1 MCVQFPNPPL
11 TLPLL
16 LIFVLSPYYLSL
28 VSYLNVLF
36 LISFK
41 IFVCLKISYQTHN
54 LVFVLVFL
62 LNLLLFLLL
71 TLGSLLLTLVNLS
84 VLSFLISHKASDSV
98 PHSPLLNTLS
108 SLNLPPH
115 LLHWFHSYLSNR
127 TQQVIV
133 SGSTSCKSN
142 VISGVPQGSILGPLL
157 FILYIN
163 DLCSL
168 PFSPSVNLTLYAD
181 DILLSHPIS
190 SPHCMFSVQ
199 SNINLILSWLS
210 SHHLYVNSKKTKYMI
225 ITRKPPSFLSSLPPL
240 FLNDVRLDC
249 VSSYK
254 YLGVIL
260 CSNLSWSPHIKSVC
274 SKSRKLLGYLFRHF
288 YKFSSP
294 NSLLRLYRSLILPHL
309 SYCSSVWSPP
319 INSGDSRS
327 LEKVQKFALKLCTK
341 NWSSSYSSLLHST
354 NSPLLTTRRSQA
366 KLSLVFKFLNNILF
380 LPPSILSFHSPS
392 RVTRDYDPLNLSI
405 PFSRSSASFHSFAPS
420 ASRLW
425 NSLPHDTKS
434 LTTLYYFNKKI
445 KLTIF

>member
-1 MCVQFPNPPL
+1 MCPIPKSSSNPSSPSNFRPISLLPIASKLLERFVFNFLYDFCMSKNLLSNSQFGFRPGFS
-11 TLPLL
+11 TE
-16 LIFVLSPYYLSL
+16 SA
-28 VSYLNVLF
+28 
-36 LISFK
+36 LIS
-41 IFVCLKISYQTHN
+41 VVNSWLS
-54 LVFVLVFL
+54 
-62 LNLLLFLLL
+62 
-71 TLGSLLLTLVNLS
+71 SLD
-84 VLSFLISHKASDSV
+84 SHKSVCAVFFDLSKAFDSV

-254 YLGVIL
+254 YL
-260 CSNLSWSPHIKSVC
+260 
-274 SKSRKLLGYLFRHF
+274 
-288 YKFSSP
+288 
-294 NSLLRLYRSLILPHL
+294 
-309 SYCSSVWSPP
+309 
-319 INSGDSRS
+319 
-327 LEKVQKFALKLCTK
+327 
-341 NWSSSYSSLLHST
+341 
-354 NSPLLTTRRSQA
+354 
-366 KLSLVFKFLNNILF
+366 
-380 LPPSILSFHSPS
+380 
-392 RVTRDYDPLNLSI
+392 
-405 PFSRSSASFHSFAPS
+405 
-420 ASRLW
+420 
-425 NSLPHDTKS
+425 
-434 LTTLYYFNKKI
+434 
-445 KLTIF
+445 